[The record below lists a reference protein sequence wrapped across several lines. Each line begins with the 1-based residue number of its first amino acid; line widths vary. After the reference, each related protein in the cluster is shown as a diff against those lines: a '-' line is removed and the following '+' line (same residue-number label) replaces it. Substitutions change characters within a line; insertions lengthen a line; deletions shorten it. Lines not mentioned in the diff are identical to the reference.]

1 MGGLDARKQLD
12 FYGSHSILPAPYH
25 FVKGQAY
32 HLTVINF
39 GYGHLLIDDTHL
51 QLAPV
56 VSLSFRELSTL
67 RNYADRFSYTR
78 LEPAV
83 GLMFRYHFWQQNSF
97 PHYSALFGSKRI
109 SERNRISLHS
119 KVMLSYS
126 SFPRIE
132 GSPAGLNLMAQV
144 GIAFGGRYLTVE

>member
-1 MGGLDARKQLD
+1 MLNASDIRQTLDMIDHQHLDIRTITMGI
-12 FYGSHSILPAPYH
+12 S
-25 FVKGQAY
+25 
-32 HLTVINF
+32 
-39 GYGHLLIDDTHL
+39 
-51 QLAPV
+51 
-56 VSLSFRELSTL
+56 L
-67 RNYADRFSYTR
+67 RNCADRFSYPR

-83 GLMFRYHFWQQNSF
+83 GLMFRYHFWQQHSF